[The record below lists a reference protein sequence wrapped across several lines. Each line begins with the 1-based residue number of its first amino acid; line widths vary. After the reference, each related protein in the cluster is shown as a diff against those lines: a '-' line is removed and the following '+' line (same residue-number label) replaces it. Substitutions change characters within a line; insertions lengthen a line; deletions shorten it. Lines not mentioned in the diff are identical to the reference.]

1 MARSSNAPAPHKDR
15 WQAVNLKQHHPE
27 WTLRQIAGKI
37 GRSHAFVR
45 KWNTCFELHGT
56 VADQPR
62 SGRPQKMTT
71 EAAQQAMTATQD
83 LDCKTAGAIAVR
95 VEQQSG
101 VKMSHSTTTRYLRK
115 QGLQHL
121 RPRTVPILTA
131 KHKAARLAF
140 AKAALRSTFQRALV
154 TDSKIFRLAPMGR
167 PAGRW
172 CTPATRGTVGKP
184 KHSEG
189 VHVYMGMSCRGVTTL
204 RFVTGT
210 HKHIDRYTN
219 PKTQQLYRGVGSKE
233 YNDVL
238 QHHLIPEGNRL
249 FQSAGHWSGNWQL
262 QQDNAPA
269 HKTKENM
276 ACIAA
281 NVPGGHFLEWPPNSP
296 DLSPI
301 ENLWAWMDKK
311 LGDRNKIKDTAE
323 LQVKLIAI
331 RDSIT
336 TKQLSKYFKGM
347 RNRMERVVEL
357 HGAHIGK

>member
-1 MARSSNAPAPHKDR
+1 MARSSNAPAPLKDR
-15 WQAVNLKQHHPE
+15 WQAVKLKQHHPE

-45 KWNTCFELHGT
+45 KWNICFELHGT
-56 VADQPR
+56 VVDQPS

-101 VKMSHSTTTRYLRK
+101 VKTSHSTTTRYLRK

-249 FQSAGHWSGNWQL
+249 FQSAGQGIGSCSKTMLQL
-262 QQDNAPA
+262 TRPRKAWLALLP
-269 HKTKENM
+269 M
-276 ACIAA
+276 
-281 NVPGGHFLEWPPNSP
+281 FLEGISWNGPQILLICPLLKTYGPGWTRNW
-296 DLSPI
+296 
-301 ENLWAWMDKK
+301 ETGTK
-311 LGDRNKIKDTAE
+311 LKTQQSCK
-323 LQVKLIAI
+323 
-331 RDSIT
+331 S
-336 TKQLSKYFKGM
+336 S
-347 RNRMERVVEL
+347 
-357 HGAHIGK
+357 